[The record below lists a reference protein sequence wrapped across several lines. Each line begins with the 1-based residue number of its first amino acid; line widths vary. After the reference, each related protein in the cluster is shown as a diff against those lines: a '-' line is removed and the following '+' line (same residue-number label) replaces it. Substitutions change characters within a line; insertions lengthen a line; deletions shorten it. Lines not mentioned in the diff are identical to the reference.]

1 MDINGKVLEKVR
13 EYISAD
19 ESYDDDAQITID
31 PESLEVGLVDGEGR
45 RPCRQRRLLSGH
57 GLCGDDRRR
66 KVGSRYG
73 SDSVRRGRVCRL
85 TVV

>member
-31 PESLEVGLVDGEGR
+31 PESLEVGLVDGEEAD
-45 RPCRQRRLLSGH
+45 
-57 GLCGDDRRR
+57 GLADR
-66 KVGSRYG
+66 KWVP
-73 SDSVRRGRVCRL
+73 DTEAIASVAAEYAG
-85 TVV
+85 

>member
-31 PESLEVGLVDGEGR
+31 PESLEVGLVDGEEAD
-45 RPCRQRRLLSGH
+45 
-57 GLCGDDRRR
+57 GLA
-66 KVGSRYG
+66 
-73 SDSVRRGRVCRL
+73 DSIDSYPAMD
-85 TVV
+85 VVEMTADGKWVPDTEAIASVAAEYAG

>member
-31 PESLEVGLVDGEGR
+31 PESLEVADGLADSIDCYPAMDFVEMTADGKWVPDTEAIA
-45 RPCRQRRLLSGH
+45 
-57 GLCGDDRRR
+57 
-66 KVGSRYG
+66 
-73 SDSVRRGRVCRL
+73 SVAAEYAG
-85 TVV
+85 

>member
-31 PESLEVGLVDGEGR
+31 PASLEVGLVDGEEADGIA
-45 RPCRQRRLLSGH
+45 
-57 GLCGDDRRR
+57 
-66 KVGSRYG
+66 
-73 SDSVRRGRVCRL
+73 DSIDCYPAMDF
-85 TVV
+85 VVMTADGKWVPDTEAIASVAAEYAG

>member
-31 PESLEVGLVDGEGR
+31 PASLEVGLVDGEEADGMEW
-45 RPCRQRRLLSGH
+45 PEAESMAVTANTMVF
-57 GLCGDDRRR
+57 
-66 KVGSRYG
+66 KV
-73 SDSVRRGRVCRL
+73 L
-85 TVV
+85 MF